1 MRLKMRGNK
10 EEILKAKMKKS
21 RTRKSENM
29 KKESN
34 NMKKMHRHSTQNSKL
49 SWANLKIFKS

>member
-29 KKESN
+29 KK
-34 NMKKMHRHSTQNSKL
+34 MHRHSTQNSKL